1 MKKEYMKPT
10 MIVVTIQATSLL
22 SGSGD
27 QVYGDKQ
34 VSGAYQLSRESG
46 DWDDDEEDSDY

>member
-34 VSGAYQLSRESG
+34 ASGVYQLSRESG
-46 DWDDDEEDSDY
+46 DWDDDE